1 MKVRVI
7 LLALLILVSGC
18 GPKVLEPG
26 IYDKELHLTYMPF
39 GDTAFLIPNETWL
52 RSFAVNKG
60 SGEIDYIKL
69 HATIDGQ
76 PWSEKVHDR
85 MYPGGGFQGDRL
97 EIVIKFRSHY
107 TIEKRKEY
115 IQWFKTLPYSIKNN
129 NSFKEVVSPY
139 DGWKTYENISN
150 TSYRGGVTYNPII
163 YVFEESAEVKYLMDD
178 LLGEKITFAYNDY
191 ALVEVLFSPFRQDEQ
206 MARAIQTAEFFRS
219 KLSEF
224 EQVGLEYQ
232 QKLNRMQK

>member
-18 GPKVLEPG
+18 GPKVLKPG
-26 IYDKELHLTYMPF
+26 IYDKELHSTYMPF

-69 HATIDGQ
+69 HATVDGQ
-76 PWSEKVHDR
+76 PWSEKVHKR
-85 MYPGGGFQGDRL
+85 MYPGDGHQGDHL
-97 EIVIKFRSHY
+97 EIVIKFDSSD
-107 TIEKRKEY
+107 TTKERKEKVKR
-115 IQWFKTLPYSIKNN
+115 FKTSPYSLEDGDEWI
-129 NSFKEVVSPY
+129 SIPSSY
-139 DGWKTYENISN
+139 QGWKSCQRIRKS
-150 TSYRGGVTYNPII
+150 SIGKSTYNPII
-163 YVFEESAEVKYLMDD
+163 YVFEENGEVKYLMGDFV
-178 LLGEKITFAYNDY
+178 GEKIIFAYNDY

-224 EQVGLEYQ
+224 EKSGLEYQ
-232 QKLNRMQK
+232 KKLNQM

>member
-7 LLALLILVSGC
+7 FFALLVLITGC

-26 IYDKELHLTYMPF
+26 IYDKELHSTYMPF
-39 GDTAFLIPNETWL
+39 GNTAFLIPNETWL

-69 HATIDGQ
+69 HATVDGQ
-76 PWSEKVHDR
+76 PWSEKVHKR
-85 MYPGGGFQGDRL
+85 MYPGGHQGDHL
-97 EIVIKFRSHY
+97 EIVVKFDSSDTIK
-107 TIEKRKEY
+107 ERKEKVKR
-115 IQWFKTLPYSIKNN
+115 FKTSPYSL
-129 NSFKEVVSPY
+129 E
-139 DGWKTYENISN
+139 DGDEWISIPSSYQGWESYQRIRKSSIGKSTYS
-150 TSYRGGVTYNPII
+150 PII
-163 YVFEESAEVKYLMDD
+163 YVFEENGEVKYLMGDFI
-178 LLGEKITFAYNDY
+178 GEKIIFAYNDY

-224 EQVGLEYQ
+224 ERAGLEYQ
-232 QKLNRMQK
+232 KKLNQQQ

>member
-26 IYDKELHLTYMPF
+26 IYDKELHSTYMPF

-69 HATIDGQ
+69 HATVDGQ
-76 PWSEKVHDR
+76 PWSEKVHKR
-85 MYPGGGFQGDRL
+85 MYPSGGHQGDHL
-97 EIVIKFRSHY
+97 EIVIKFDSSD
-107 TIEKRKEY
+107 TIKERKEE
-115 IQWFKTLPYSIKNN
+115 IKRFKTIPYGIKDRGEWISID
-129 NSFKEVVSPY
+129 SSY
-139 DGWKTYENISN
+139 QGWKAYQN
-150 TSYRGGVTYNPII
+150 TNKLYRTVRGIDPII
-163 YVFEESAEVKYLMDD
+163 YVFEENGEVKYLMGDFV
-178 LLGEKITFAYNDY
+178 GEKIIFAYNDY